1 MLSKLK
7 LKSIPVLPID
17 KFEAWFSIIGECP
30 NLSKSIEPEIVPKL
44 GLNIGEISL
53 SSVDL

>member
-1 MLSKLK
+1 MLFKIK
-7 LKSIPVLPID
+7 LKSIPVFPID

-44 GLNIGEISL
+44 GLNRGEVSL